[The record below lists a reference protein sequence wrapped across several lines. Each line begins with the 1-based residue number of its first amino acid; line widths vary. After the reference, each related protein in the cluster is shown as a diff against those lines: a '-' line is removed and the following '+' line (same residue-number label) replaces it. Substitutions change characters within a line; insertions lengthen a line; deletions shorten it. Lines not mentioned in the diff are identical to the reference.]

1 MLRFFTVLSLLL
13 FVSLGTLSAST
24 VFQEPGD
31 FQALPRGD
39 RDGHG
44 YFTPFFEKAEYRSDI
59 TAPAKLLGQ
68 PLGSRMARPDEIV
81 RAFET
86 WARESSL
93 LEVHQH
99 GQTYEGRPLI
109 HAIVS
114 SPGNMARLSEIQT
127 ANSLLNDPRKLGGSA
142 AEDLLE
148 STPAVAWMGYSIH
161 GDETSGA
168 DASLALAYHLIASTD
183 QQVKQL
189 LEEVVIVIDPQM
201 NPDGRAR
208 IVSMVEQNSG
218 YRVSLDHASAAR
230 GSWPYGRGNHFLFDM
245 NRDWITGVA
254 PETRAR
260 WSVLRQWTPQL
271 FVDAHEMSGLD
282 TFLMYPQAA
291 PFHPALPER
300 LAHWQRT
307 FAAAHGKAFDKLGWG
322 YYTREWADAW
332 YPGYS
337 DAWGSLNG
345 AIGMLY
351 EQGSNRGQPLMR
363 ESGEV
368 VPYREAVHG
377 QVLASWSNLLTLQE
391 NRVAIRKDAFAHR
404 QAQLK
409 PERGENAVVVFVPE
423 RVGRRLTNLL
433 ETLLAQGIEVYQN
446 SDGFT
451 GQACESDMGI
461 NEASHDFPKG
471 CYVVPLAQPQGALV
485 RAMLE
490 FDPRIDDKTAA
501 DERARLER
509 GEGSRLYDVTAWD
522 LARQNDVQAWSCTM
536 DAPLGEVCTSR
547 NLHAKQ
553 SPASAL
559 QTHTAK
565 DPRWVKGQPPYAYAI
580 SGDDDRSL
588 AFAARAMEQGLV
600 VHVSDEAFSP
610 DFGMGA
616 TTELPRGSLLLRR
629 HENPSSA
636 LVARDSA
643 ALASVGFD
651 ELVAQIS
658 ARTGAAALP
667 LIGGRAASQ
676 DTADLGGGH
685 FSMLARPR
693 IALLTGSP
701 LSQQDFGHAWQYL
714 DEVLGVPVSLIAA
727 DELGRTD
734 LRRYNVLIIQPGS
747 LHGILRDSKQGL
759 QTWVRSGGTLIAS
772 GSAASALANKDLGLS
787 RVVRRSSVL
796 EDLEIY
802 EEAARRDRTAGA
814 APFDSANLWGDATQ
828 EEEEQPAEDA
838 EEESKDKSAADEPL
852 AHLDKDAKRADG
864 LARRFMPVGVILRA
878 HSDRHSWLTFGTRPE
893 MPVPFGGRTV
903 LLSTGDVPVRISGK
917 DDLRLG
923 GLVWPEAQ
931 IRLADSA
938 WLARHRLGYGQVI
951 LFAHS
956 PVFRGSWN
964 GTARLLGNA
973 AILGPGLGAS
983 QPSKW

>member
-1 MLRFFTVLSLLL
+1 MQLSRSLPALALLIL
-13 FVSLGTLSAST
+13 PIMPSAASACAAA
-24 VFQEPGD
+24 QEPGD
-31 FQALPRGD
+31 FQTLPRGD
-39 RDGHG
+39 RDGHS
-44 YFTPFFEKAEYRSDI
+44 YTKPFFEGSAYDSTI

-68 PLGSRMARPDEIV
+68 PLGSRMARPAEIV

-86 WARESSL
+86 WARESNL
-93 LEVHQH
+93 LELGQH

-114 SPGNMARLSEIQT
+114 SPGNMARLQEIQKT
-127 ANSLLNDPRKLGGSA
+127 NALLNDPRKISEA
-142 AEDLLE
+142 AAQDLLE

-161 GDETSGA
+161 GDETSGS
-168 DASLALAYHLIASTD
+168 DASLALAYHLIASKD
-183 QQVKQL
+183 AQVKQL
-189 LEEVVIVIDPQM
+189 LEDVVIVIDPQM

-218 YRVSLDHASAAR
+218 YRVNLDSASSAR
-230 GSWPYGRGNHFLFDM
+230 GVWPYGRGNHFLFDM
-245 NRDWITGVA
+245 NRDWMAGVA

-260 WSVLRQWTPQL
+260 WKVLRQWTPQL

-291 PFHPALPER
+291 PFHPALPKR

-363 ESGEV
+363 RSGEV

-377 QVLASWSNLLTLQE
+377 QVLASWSNLLTLQA

-409 PERGENAVVVFVPE
+409 PERGEDAVVVFVPE
-423 RVGRRLTNLL
+423 RVGRRLTNLI
-433 ETLLAQGIEVYQN
+433 ETLMAQGVEVYRQ
-446 SDGFT
+446 SQSFT
-451 GQACESDMGI
+451 GTSCTSDMGLS
-461 NEASHDFPKG
+461 EKSHDFPKG
-471 CYVVPLAQPQGALV
+471 CYVIPLAQPQGALV

-490 FDPRIDDKTAA
+490 FDPRIDDETAA

-509 GEGSRLYDVTAWD
+509 GDSSRLYDVTGWD
-522 LARQNDVQAWSCTM
+522 LARQNDLQAWFCRIDSAPGHICT
-536 DAPLGEVCTSR
+536 PE
-547 NLHAKQ
+547 NLRAEA
-553 SPASAL
+553 SPAAMLSRP
-559 QTHTAK
+559 
-565 DPRWVKGQPPYAYAI
+565 DISEPYAYGI
-580 SGDDDRSL
+580 WGDDDRCL
-588 AFAARAMEQGLV
+588 AFAASAMEHGLI
-600 VHVSDEAFSP
+600 VHVADEAFSP
-610 DFGMGA
+610 DMGKGV
-616 TTELPRGSLLLRR
+616 TMSMPRGSLLLRR
-629 HENPSSA
+629 HENPTAA
-636 LVARDSA
+636 LVPQNQK
-643 ALASVGFD
+643 ALATVDFD
-651 ELVAQIS
+651 ELVRQIS
-658 ARTGAAALP
+658 LRTGADAIP
-667 LIGGRAASQ
+667 LAGGRAGSQ

-685 FSMLARPR
+685 FSMLAQPR

-701 LSQQDFGHAWQYL
+701 LGQQGFGHAWQYL
-714 DEVLGVPVSLIAA
+714 DEVLGVPVSLIGA
-727 DELGRTD
+727 DELDSTD
-734 LRRYNVLIIQPGS
+734 LRRYNVLIIPPGRIND
-747 LHGILRDSKQGL
+747 ILRSSKQGL

-772 GSAASALANKDLGLS
+772 GSAAVALANKDLGLS

-796 EDLEIY
+796 DDLEIY
-802 EEAARRDRTAGA
+802 GEAARRDRTAGTV
-814 APFDSANLWGDATQ
+814 PFDSAKLWGDA
-828 EEEEQPAEDA
+828 A
-838 EEESKDKSAADEPL
+838 EEEVIADEGAEEDPKEEQEADSDNAL

-864 LARRFMPVGVILRA
+864 LAQRFMPVGVILRA
-878 HSDRHSWLTFGTRPE
+878 HSDRHSWLTYGTRSQ
-893 MPVPFGGRTV
+893 MPVPFGGRSV
-903 LLSTGDVPVRISGK
+903 LLSTGDVPVRISGM

-923 GLVWPEAQ
+923 GLVWPEAKV
-931 IRLADSA
+931 RLADSA

-951 LFAHS
+951 LFASS

>member
-1 MLRFFTVLSLLL
+1 MQLSRSLPVLALL
-13 FVSLGTLSAST
+13 FLPILPTAASACAAA
-24 VFQEPGD
+24 QEPGN
-31 FQALPRGD
+31 FQTLPRGD
-39 RDGHG
+39 RDGHS
-44 YFTPFFEKAEYRSDI
+44 YAKPFFEGTTYNPAI

-68 PLGSRMARPDEIV
+68 PLGSRMARPAEIV

-86 WARESSL
+86 WARESNR
-93 LEVHQH
+93 LELGQH

-114 SPGNMARLSEIQT
+114 SPGNMARLQEIQKT
-127 ANSLLNDPRKLGGSA
+127 NALLNDPRRISGSA
-142 AEDLLE
+142 AQDLLE

-161 GDETSGA
+161 GDETSGS
-168 DASLALAYHLIASTD
+168 DASLALAYHLIASSD
-183 QQVKQL
+183 EQVKQL
-189 LEEVVIVIDPQM
+189 LEDVVIVIDPQM

-218 YRVSLDHASAAR
+218 YRVSLDHASSAR
-230 GSWPYGRGNHFLFDM
+230 GVWPYGRGNHFLFDM
-245 NRDWITGVA
+245 NRDWMAGVA

-260 WSVLRQWTPQL
+260 WKVLRQWTPQL

-291 PFHPALPER
+291 PFHPALPKR

-363 ESGEV
+363 RSGEV

-377 QVLASWSNLLTLQE
+377 QVLASWSNLLTLQA
-391 NRVAIRKDAFAHR
+391 NRVAIRKDSFAHR

-409 PERGENAVVVFVPE
+409 PERGEDAVVVLVPE
-423 RVGRRLTNLL
+423 REGRRVTNLV
-433 ETLLAQGIEVYQN
+433 ETLLAQGVEVYQEH
-446 SDGFT
+446 DGFM
-451 GQACESDMGI
+451 GKSCQSDMGLS
-461 NEASHDFPKG
+461 EASHHFDSG
-471 CYVVPLAQPQGALV
+471 CFVIPLAQPQGALV

-490 FDPRIDDKTAA
+490 FDPRIDDETAA
-501 DERARLER
+501 DERSRLER
-509 GEGSRLYDVTAWD
+509 GDSSRLYDVTAWD
-522 LARQNDVQAWSCTM
+522 LARQNDVQAWFCTM
-536 DAPLGEVCTSR
+536 EAPRGKACEPGKVATYSSAVTLFSR
-547 NLHAKQ
+547 AI
-553 SPASAL
+553 PADS
-559 QTHTAK
+559 K
-565 DPRWVKGQPPYAYAI
+565 PYAYGVH
-580 SGDDDRSL
+580 GDDDRCL
-588 AFAARAMEQGLV
+588 AFAASAMEHGLI
-600 VHVSDEAFSP
+600 VHVADEAFSP
-610 DFGMGA
+610 DLGGDVTSPM
-616 TTELPRGSLLLRR
+616 PRGSLLLRR
-629 HENPSSA
+629 HENPTSA
-636 LVARDSA
+636 LVPQNQKAQATVD
-643 ALASVGFD
+643 FD
-651 ELVAQIS
+651 ELVRQIS
-658 ARTGAAALP
+658 TATGADAIP
-667 LIGGRAASQ
+667 LAGGRAGSQ

-701 LSQQDFGHAWQYL
+701 LSQQDFGHAWQYF

-727 DELGRTD
+727 EELGSTD
-734 LRRYNVLIIQPGS
+734 LRRYNVLIIQSGS
-747 LHGILRDSKQGL
+747 IGDILGSNKQGL

-787 RVVRRSSVL
+787 SVVRRSSVL
-796 EDLEIY
+796 DDLEVY
-802 EEAARRDRTAGA
+802 AEAVRRERTAGTV
-814 APFDSANLWGDATQ
+814 PFDSEKLWGDATSEKTVAD
-828 EEEEQPAEDA
+828 EET
-838 EEESKDKSAADEPL
+838 EESEEDSKDGAGSDNAL

-864 LARRFMPVGVILRA
+864 LAQRFMPVGAILRA
-878 HSDRHSWLTFGTRPE
+878 HSNRHSWLTYGTRSE
-893 MPVPFGGRTV
+893 MPVPFGGRSV
-903 LLSTGDVPVRISGK
+903 LLSTGDVPVRISGM

-923 GLVWPEAQ
+923 GLVWPEAKV
-931 IRLADSA
+931 RLADSA

-951 LFAHS
+951 LFASS